1 MHEKFQSNCKI
12 MVVLKKTKGF
22 KASVHGAKMVTV
34 AATIGPTSVTIMC
47 GANGRLAKTRGN
59 CGSGVGIDSDTLYMI

>member
-47 GANGRLAKTRGN
+47 GANGRLAKTR
-59 CGSGVGIDSDTLYMI
+59 